1 MTNILVPLLPVDV
14 NATPNQAERVS
25 KSAVKEANNLQG
37 GTDTAQTEQCSGAD
51 REKSTVPVEQ
61 QLAR

>member
-1 MTNILVPLLPVDV
+1 MSNILVPLLPADVDT
-14 NATPNQAERVS
+14 TPNQIERVS

-37 GTDTAQTEQCSGAD
+37 GTDTAKTEQCSGAD
-51 REKSTVPVEQ
+51 REKSTIPVEQ